1 MGMVFN
7 FLDRIAANKKMP
19 LKLRFFA
26 DNLQR
31 KMSPE
36 AQQVDALLSEDRVD
50 EASAIASAMPDS
62 HLSHCLT
69 AGVAGARARLRD
81 QQIRAEHAAQSQAEE
96 VAEARAALR
105 NAAEEDLE
113 TGLAGVSGD
122 LRKRRTY
129 SAPLPDVADDQ
140 EPQR

>member
-19 LKLRFFA
+19 LKVRFFA

-31 KMSPE
+31 KMTPE
-36 AQQVDALLSEDRVD
+36 AQQVEALLSEDRVD
-50 EASAIASAMPDS
+50 EAAAIASAMPES
-62 HLSHCLT
+62 HLSSCMT
-69 AGVAGARARLRD
+69 FSVAGARARLRD
-81 QQIRAEHAAQSQAEE
+81 QQIRAERAAQSQADE

-105 NAAEEDLE
+105 NAPEEDLE
-113 TGLAGVSGD
+113 TGLAGVSSD

-129 SAPLPDVADDQ
+129 SAPLPDPADDQ